1 MVLVENPGASGA
13 PYYTPLQSPAAG
25 TAVAGRVETP
35 KLFKPLQ
42 IKQLKLHNRIL
53 VTISDSEPSNLSD
66 YMQKLSPLCQYSAED
81 GHHTDWH
88 FAHLGGIISRGPGL
102 SFVEATA
109 VVSEGRITPE
119 DSGLWKDS
127 QIAPLKRIVE
137 FAHSQ
142 GQLIGIQLAHA
153 GRKASTCAPYLM
165 ANRGPAKK
173 NSSVHGWPENV
184 VAPSARPF
192 KDNSIVPRDMTRKDL
207 SDLVDAWISATKR
220 AVAAGFDVSDLLS
233 NQLFFTLTAAQAIEI
248 HAGHGYLLHEFL
260 SPASN
265 KRNDS
270 YGGSFENRIRLLREI
285 VRATKANIPSNIALF
300 VRVSGTDW
308 LEYLENEPSWDVP
321 QTIELAKILA
331 DEGVD
336 VLDVSSGGNDPR
348 HKIESGPGYQAP
360 FAIAVKQV
368 LGDRLLVATVG
379 TITSGGQANALLEQG
394 LDMVMIGRTFLKN
407 PGLVWAFAEDLRIQA
422 TMPKQIRWAFGS
434 H

>member
-1 MVLVENPGASGA
+1 PV
-13 PYYTPLQSPAAG
+13 AG
-25 TAVAGRVETP
+25 TAVAGRVEAP

-42 IKQLKLHNRIL
+42 IKQLKLQNRIL
-53 VTISDSEPSNLSD
+53 
-66 YMQKLSPLCQYSAED
+66 YSAED

-88 FAHLGGIISRGPGL
+88 FAHLGGIISRGPGM

-109 VVSEGRITPE
+109 VVAEGRITPE

-127 QIAPLKRIVE
+127 QIAPLRRIVE

-142 GQLIGIQLAHA
+142 GQLVGIQLAHA

-165 ANRGPAKK
+165 SNRGPAKRGG
-173 NSSVHGWPENV
+173 SVHGWPENV
-184 VAPSARPF
+184 FAPSARPF
-192 KDNSIVPRDMTRKDL
+192 KDNSIVPRDMTQKDIF
-207 SDLVDAWISATKR
+207 DLVDAWISAVKR
-220 AVAAGFDVSDLLS
+220 AVIAGFDASDSL
-233 NQLFFTLTAAQAIEI
+233 AIEI

-260 SPASN
+260 SPVSN
-265 KRNDS
+265 RRNDS
-270 YGGSFENRIRLLREI
+270 YGGSFENRIRFLLEI
-285 VRATKANIPSNIALF
+285 TRATKANIPSSVPLF

-308 LEYLENEPSWDVP
+308 LEHLKDEPSWDVP
-321 QTIELAKILA
+321 QTVELAKILA

-360 FAIAVKQV
+360 FALAVKRA

-379 TITSGGQANALLEQG
+379 SITSGGQANALLDQG

-407 PGLVWAFAEDLRIQA
+407 PGLVWAFAEDLKVEA

>member
-1 MVLVENPGASGA
+1 T
-13 PYYTPLQSPAAG
+13 PYYTPSQCPVAG
-25 TAVAGRVETP
+25 TAVAGRVEAP

-42 IKQLKLHNRIL
+42 IKQLKLQNRIL
-53 VTISDSEPSNLSD
+53 
-66 YMQKLSPLCQYSAED
+66 YSAKD

-88 FAHLGGIISRGPGL
+88 FAHLGGIISRGPGM

-109 VVSEGRITPE
+109 VVAEGRITPE

-127 QIAPLKRIVE
+127 QIAPLRRIVE

-142 GQLIGIQLAHA
+142 GQLVGIQLAHA
-153 GRKASTCAPYLM
+153 GRKASTYAPYLM
-165 ANRGPAKK
+165 SNRGPAKRAAPQVLVNGYEK
-173 NSSVHGWPENV
+173 EVSVPVSRPFRLERQDNMLISVQVHGWPENV
-184 VAPSARPF
+184 FAPSARPF
-192 KDNSIVPRDMTRKDL
+192 KDNSIVPRDMTQIDIFV
-207 SDLVDAWISATKR
+207 LVDAWISAVKR
-220 AVAAGFDVSDLLS
+220 AVIAGFDAGDSL
-233 NQLFFTLTAAQAIEI
+233 AIEI
-248 HAGHGYLLHEFL
+248 HAGHGYLLHEFW
-260 SPASN
+260 SPVSN
-265 KRNDS
+265 RRNNS
-270 YGGSFENRIRLLREI
+270 YGGSFENRIRLLLEI
-285 VRATKANIPSNIALF
+285 TRATKANIPSSVPLF

-308 LEYLENEPSWDVP
+308 LEYLKDEPSWDVP

-360 FAIAVKQV
+360 FALAVKRA

-379 TITSGGQANALLEQG
+379 SITSGGQANTLLDQG

-407 PGLVWAFAEDLRIQA
+407 PGLVWAFAEDLKVEA
-422 TMPKQIRWAFGS
+422 SMPKQIRWAFGS